1 MVEFSV
7 EAYHRATLLHDP
19 QKINTIVCAC
29 VCVCVRVRACVRA
42 CVRASV
48 RQVVTSTV
56 HRTKLEHHS
65 SQITDASGDQRQ
77 LSQVVIKLLLA
88 DNDTGLHRVRH
99 VSYFTLIRRFSYS
112 FLGNGLANS
121 FRTLTRFA
129 IQAKGPDGKWTR
141 KPLAYRES
149 NNVHLLITRPPE
161 ICVNLVFKHIHAASS
176 YTICR
181 QFVPFIYCP
190 L

>member
-1 MVEFSV
+1 MV
-7 EAYHRATLLHDP
+7 LLQIHWIMSETDIA
-19 QKINTIVCAC
+19 KTVIINCGGG
-29 VCVCVRVRACVRA
+29 RK
-42 CVRASV
+42 SHL
-48 RQVVTSTV
+48 QD
-56 HRTKLEHHS
+56 L
-65 SQITDASGDQRQ
+65 QD
-77 LSQVVIKLLLA
+77 
-88 DNDTGLHRVRH
+88 
-99 VSYFTLIRRFSYS
+99 
-112 FLGNGLANS
+112 
-121 FRTLTRFA
+121 FA

-149 NNVHLLITRPPE
+149 NNVHLLITRPPD

>member
-1 MVEFSV
+1 MYSMC
-7 EAYHRATLLHDP
+7 T
-19 QKINTIVCAC
+19 
-29 VCVCVRVRACVRA
+29 VCVQYAYI
-42 CVRASV
+42 
-48 RQVVTSTV
+48 V
-56 HRTKLEHHS
+56 HYIYRHLIRS
-65 SQITDASGDQRQ
+65 PS
-77 LSQVVIKLLLA
+77 
-88 DNDTGLHRVRH
+88 RH
-99 VSYFTLIRRFSYS
+99 VT
-112 FLGNGLANS
+112 AVQD
-121 FRTLTRFA
+121 LTRFT

-149 NNVHLLITRPPE
+149 NNVHLLIARPPE

>member
-1 MVEFSV
+1 M
-7 EAYHRATLLHDP
+7 ATMIL
-19 QKINTIVCAC
+19 
-29 VCVCVRVRACVRA
+29 
-42 CVRASV
+42 
-48 RQVVTSTV
+48 
-56 HRTKLEHHS
+56 
-65 SQITDASGDQRQ
+65 
-77 LSQVVIKLLLA
+77 LLLA
-88 DNDTGLHRVRH
+88 STMILLLLASTMLLTVAGQMTSSSRPSWSSRPGRSPGCCRTQTDTGHNDGPSRTACTHTDLR
-99 VSYFTLIRRFSYS
+99 SGKGTLIQD
-112 FLGNGLANS
+112 
-121 FRTLTRFA
+121 LTRFNK

>member
-1 MVEFSV
+1 MSFS
-7 EAYHRATLLHDP
+7 A
-19 QKINTIVCAC
+19 
-29 VCVCVRVRACVRA
+29 
-42 CVRASV
+42 
-48 RQVVTSTV
+48 
-56 HRTKLEHHS
+56 
-65 SQITDASGDQRQ
+65 DAPDLFG
-77 LSQVVIKLLLA
+77 VGLA
-88 DNDTGLHRVRH
+88 DVGIPPTEYQD
-99 VSYFTLIRRFSYS
+99 
-112 FLGNGLANS
+112 
-121 FRTLTRFA
+121 LTRFA
-129 IQAKGPDGKWTR
+129 IQAKSPDSKWTR

>member
-1 MVEFSV
+1 M
-7 EAYHRATLLHDP
+7 RRRL
-19 QKINTIVCAC
+19 
-29 VCVCVRVRACVRA
+29 
-42 CVRASV
+42 
-48 RQVVTSTV
+48 TS
-56 HRTKLEHHS
+56 
-65 SQITDASGDQRQ
+65 
-77 LSQVVIKLLLA
+77 
-88 DNDTGLHRVRH
+88 N
-99 VSYFTLIRRFSYS
+99 VSD
-112 FLGNGLANS
+112 S
-121 FRTLTRFA
+121 FRRYGCCGGYFSSIGAGAGIDDVCDTLEDVSVTVPRGVKSCTAFKLSNSGATHHFKIEQDLTRFA

>member
-1 MVEFSV
+1 MREGARKVVETLREGARKVAETLRKGARKVV
-7 EAYHRATLLHDP
+7 ETL
-19 QKINTIVCAC
+19 
-29 VCVCVRVRACVRA
+29 R
-42 CVRASV
+42 
-48 RQVVTSTV
+48 
-56 HRTKLEHHS
+56 E
-65 SQITDASGDQRQ
+65 G
-77 LSQVVIKLLLA
+77 
-88 DNDTGLHRVRH
+88 
-99 VSYFTLIRRFSYS
+99 
-112 FLGNGLANS
+112 
-121 FRTLTRFA
+121 LTRFA

>member
-1 MVEFSV
+1 MF
-7 EAYHRATLLHDP
+7 ATFHSEG
-19 QKINTIVCAC
+19 TIP
-29 VCVCVRVRACVRA
+29 
-42 CVRASV
+42 S
-48 RQVVTSTV
+48 
-56 HRTKLEHHS
+56 S
-65 SQITDASGDQRQ
+65 SQKLNNFASGVLICSTIS
-77 LSQVVIKLLLA
+77 LS
-88 DNDTGLHRVRH
+88 
-99 VSYFTLIRRFSYS
+99 S
-112 FLGNGLANS
+112 FGGIPS
-121 FRTLTRFA
+121 SPGDFYQDLTRFA

-161 ICVNLVFKHIHAASS
+161 ICVNLVFKHIRAASS

>member
-1 MVEFSV
+1 MEIAFVVSAIRSRETGLN
-7 EAYHRATLLHDP
+7 EHLNEQLNEQLATLLSVWLLYYEAIYRFKKYLVLH
-19 QKINTIVCAC
+19 NIVKQA
-29 VCVCVRVRACVRA
+29 AYY
-42 CVRASV
+42 SPN
-48 RQVVTSTV
+48 
-56 HRTKLEHHS
+56 EHK
-65 SQITDASGDQRQ
+65 QQQD
-77 LSQVVIKLLLA
+77 
-88 DNDTGLHRVRH
+88 
-99 VSYFTLIRRFSYS
+99 
-112 FLGNGLANS
+112 
-121 FRTLTRFA
+121 LTRFA
-129 IQAKGPDGKWTR
+129 IQTKGPDGKWTR

>member
-1 MVEFSV
+1 MPPSDDSV
-7 EAYHRATLLHDP
+7 EATVATNASCFRATGRHEWIRIKYGVIHSNSLKCYLMNCSFASLSTHYIIHYVVKYMFTQTPRLPDSQTHRLTDSQTP
-19 QKINTIVCAC
+19 RIPETFLCISVYNKKIVEKMYQLTNNKNNVVVC
-29 VCVCVRVRACVRA
+29 
-42 CVRASV
+42 
-48 RQVVTSTV
+48 
-56 HRTKLEHHS
+56 
-65 SQITDASGDQRQ
+65 
-77 LSQVVIKLLLA
+77 
-88 DNDTGLHRVRH
+88 
-99 VSYFTLIRRFSYS
+99 Y
-112 FLGNGLANS
+112 
-121 FRTLTRFA
+121 LTRFA

>member
-1 MVEFSV
+1 MPKYIYEPALPRPRRALAGLEVVSNATCPNTPEDMFRKTNR
-7 EAYHRATLLHDP
+7 EAPY
-19 QKINTIVCAC
+19 IV
-29 VCVCVRVRACVRA
+29 
-42 CVRASV
+42 
-48 RQVVTSTV
+48 TM
-56 HRTKLEHHS
+56 L
-65 SQITDASGDQRQ
+65 ITDTLNKSDYKAHAQCESCSSDQQ
-77 LSQVVIKLLLA
+77 EDMIMIQSEHEQ
-88 DNDTGLHRVRH
+88 D
-99 VSYFTLIRRFSYS
+99 
-112 FLGNGLANS
+112 
-121 FRTLTRFA
+121 LTRLA
-129 IQAKGPDGKWTR
+129 IQAKGPEGKWTR

>member
-1 MVEFSV
+1 M
-7 EAYHRATLLHDP
+7 TLTKHWSTTLKEP
-19 QKINTIVCAC
+19 
-29 VCVCVRVRACVRA
+29 
-42 CVRASV
+42 SL
-48 RQVVTSTV
+48 TS
-56 HRTKLEHHS
+56 
-65 SQITDASGDQRQ
+65 
-77 LSQVVIKLLLA
+77 
-88 DNDTGLHRVRH
+88 
-99 VSYFTLIRRFSYS
+99 
-112 FLGNGLANS
+112 
-121 FRTLTRFA
+121 LTRFA

-176 YTICR
+176 YTICG

>member
-1 MVEFSV
+1 MVEGQEVLKSAESTIGRTAPV
-7 EAYHRATLLHDP
+7 ASRDGQPHCAEMAAMTAEQRKLKLWLQNTSDVIHRCEL
-19 QKINTIVCAC
+19 K
-29 VCVCVRVRACVRA
+29 
-42 CVRASV
+42 
-48 RQVVTSTV
+48 RQ
-56 HRTKLEHHS
+56 R
-65 SQITDASGDQRQ
+65 
-77 LSQVVIKLLLA
+77 
-88 DNDTGLHRVRH
+88 N
-99 VSYFTLIRRFSYS
+99 
-112 FLGNGLANS
+112 
-121 FRTLTRFA
+121 TRFA

>member
-1 MVEFSV
+1 MV
-7 EAYHRATLLHDP
+7 P
-19 QKINTIVCAC
+19 QH
-29 VCVCVRVRACVRA
+29 
-42 CVRASV
+42 
-48 RQVVTSTV
+48 TS
-56 HRTKLEHHS
+56 K
-65 SQITDASGDQRQ
+65 
-77 LSQVVIKLLLA
+77 VVILYL
-88 DNDTGLHRVRH
+88 D
-99 VSYFTLIRRFSYS
+99 
-112 FLGNGLANS
+112 
-121 FRTLTRFA
+121 LTRFA

-149 NNVHLLITRPPE
+149 NNVHLLIARPPE

>member
-1 MVEFSV
+1 MIYIKAHKWDIMLKCRHCLFVQYRIIFNKVDDHAFFPLEFNIQRD
-7 EAYHRATLLHDP
+7 YQT
-19 QKINTIVCAC
+19 N
-29 VCVCVRVRACVRA
+29 
-42 CVRASV
+42 
-48 RQVVTSTV
+48 
-56 HRTKLEHHS
+56 RTCS
-65 SQITDASGDQRQ
+65 
-77 LSQVVIKLLLA
+77 LSRLA
-88 DNDTGLHRVRH
+88 VMPNYRH
-99 VSYFTLIRRFSYS
+99 V
-112 FLGNGLANS
+112 GQQD
-121 FRTLTRFA
+121 LTRFA

-190 L
+190 M